1 MDTFSP
7 HTGFTRKELTL
18 AIGLLC
24 MGISCFALAQEPA
37 KAGADLAAAVKKA
50 RAIHTLLT
58 AWAQDND
65 QAYPAAPQFSN
76 EAFRELFK
84 RRLVDNEDVFAIP
97 GDAWHKNSTSGTGP
111 DGNYGTAPEF
121 AEALAS
127 GECAFAYV
135 SGLDTPSSS
144 RTPLIANAFSHSVG
158 VYSKSTSQKGGVFG
172 GTKSFYV
179 SVGGSAHTVDLSSDC
194 KVMVKYGPRILDVF
208 SNDFG
213 TNPDDVK
220 NPL

>member
-1 MDTFSP
+1 MLSLQNGLVTVTALLPRSAPVDRTV
-7 HTGFTRKELTL
+7 KTL
-18 AIGLLC
+18 QGAEFPGVMRAKLPIFPLIKKLFGQP
-24 MGISCFALAQEPA
+24 ALADH
-37 KAGADLAAAVKKA
+37 GA
-50 RAIHTLLT
+50 
-58 AWAQDND
+58 Q
-65 QAYPAAPQFSN
+65 
-76 EAFRELFK
+76 FRELFK
-84 RRLVDNEDVFAIP
+84 RRLVENEDVFAIP

-135 SGLDTPSSS
+135 SGVDTPFSS